1 MKLPTFQDL
10 SREQLEIN
18 SLPLE
23 GSFVVTGPPGTGK
36 TVMALYRAEA
46 LTQKAAFTQL
56 LMYSRLLCN
65 YVGTAIEELD
75 LDGVAHTYYG
85 WLVRFY
91 RAQYRERFPEPKRWE
106 PDWNA
111 ILKRVNED
119 PPPANSIPFLIID
132 EGQDLPKQF
141 FMLTKHLARHLT
153 VFADENQKL
162 MDDNSTVGEIKL
174 YSGIEDE
181 YKLRRNYRNTREIA
195 ELAAHFYTGLPSGI
209 PDLPATS
216 GTKPQV
222 LAVEKLHDA
231 VDFISRYERNN
242 PTKEIGVFTPTRR
255 LQEKLVNRLKGKTKN
270 EVQFYDSRDPQELD
284 FDAPGIKV
292 VNYQSAKGLEFDT
305 VFLPE
310 LQAISDDV
318 AGAALRMRFYV
329 LISRARNDLYLMYS
343 GDDVPAIVRDIPR
356 DVVEAR

>member
-1 MKLPTFQDL
+1 VKLPTFQDL

-85 WLVRFY
+85 WLIRFY
-91 RAQYRERFPEPKRWE
+91 HNQYRERFPESKRWE

-141 FMLTKHLARHLT
+141 FMLTKHLAKHLT

-162 MDDNSTVGEIKL
+162 TDHNSTVREIKL

-181 YKLRRNYRNTREIA
+181 HQLRRNYRNTREIA
-195 ELAAHFYTGLPSGI
+195 ELAAHFYTGISSGI
-209 PDLPATS
+209 PDFPTTS

-222 LAVEKLHDA
+222 VALERLHDA

-242 PTKEIGVFTPTRR
+242 PTREIGLFTPSRR
-255 LQEKLVNRLKGKTKN
+255 LQEKLVNRLQGKTKN
-270 EVQFYDSRDPQELD
+270 EVQFYDSRDPKKLD

-292 VNYQSAKGLEFDT
+292 VNYQSAKGLEFDA

-310 LQAISDDV
+310 LQTIPDDV
-318 AGAALRMRFYV
+318 TGATLRMRFYV
-329 LISRARNDLYLMYS
+329 LMSRARRELYLMYS
-343 GDDVPAIVRDIPR
+343 GDNAPAIVRDIPKHLV
-356 DVVEAR
+356 DVR